1 VSALPAVLFT
11 SSYSALFSRDWTMG
25 MGKQERAGRLQAG
38 RRGERVCMVGI
49 IVRGVIF
56 RFVVW
61 RALRGLVTPLFL
73 LYGVV
78 GLAAARSHHYFAHVT
93 AMRSIVAAL
102 LAVLLWP
109 LVLLGID
116 LHLG

>member
-1 VSALPAVLFT
+1 MA
-11 SSYSALFSRDWTMG
+11 
-25 MGKQERAGRLQAG
+25 
-38 RRGERVCMVGI
+38 GI

-61 RALRGLVTPLFL
+61 QALRRLVTPLIL
-73 LYGVV
+73 LYVVV
-78 GLAAARSHHYFAHVT
+78 GLAAARSHHYLGHVA

-109 LVLLGID
+109 LALLGLD
-116 LHLG
+116 LHLR